1 MTFLGLIT
9 QNVLVHKLRASLTAA
24 AVAIGVM
31 AVLALGVLTASLQ
44 ETATQILQV
53 GNADLTVAQR
63 HVDDIINSSISQ
75 DDITEIGSV
84 AGVDTVVGALIETD
98 RYDDAHP
105 LVIEVGLNPA
115 EQQPF
120 GVNVLA
126 GRSYRSD
133 ADDELMLGYAL
144 ARSIDKKPGDQLA
157 LGGHRYTVT
166 GLYSTNVSFGNSTV
180 MFPLATLQ
188 ALNRVPGQVS
198 LGFVKVKPG
207 ADKAVVAKA
216 IDAHF
221 VNLTT
226 ISSNDDFGRA
236 DRSLV
241 LIKAANTGGTVLA
254 AVIAI
259 TGVLNTTLLSFFERT
274 REFGVLRSVGWSRWR
289 IVALVLGEA
298 VLVGV
303 VGAAMGVLLGWVAVN
318 VLQQLSQLRGYF
330 VPIYDAAIF
339 ARALYFAFGVAV
351 LGALYPAVRAAFISP
366 MAALRSE

>member
-9 QNVLVHKLRASLTAA
+9 QNVLAHKLRAGLTAA

-31 AVLALGVLTASLQ
+31 AVLALGVLTTSLE

-53 GNADLTVAQR
+53 GNADMTVAQR
-63 HVDDIINSSISQ
+63 HVDDIINSSISE
-75 DDITEIGSV
+75 DDV
-84 AGVDTVVGALIETD
+84 AAMGKVEGVQTVVGALIETD
-98 RYDDAHP
+98 KYNAANP
-105 LVIEVGLNPA
+105 LVIEVGLAP
-115 EQQPF
+115 EQQKPF
-120 GVNVLA
+120 GVNVLE
-126 GRSYRSD
+126 GRSYGAD
-133 ADDELMLGYAL
+133 ADNELMLGYAL
-144 ARSIDKKPGDQLA
+144 ARSIDKKPGDKMT
-157 LGGHRYTVT
+157 LGGHEYTVT

-180 MFPLATLQ
+180 MFPLAALQ

-207 ADKAVVAKA
+207 ADKKAVANA
-216 IDAHF
+216 IDHKF
-221 VNLTT
+221 VNLTA
-226 ISSNDDFGRA
+226 ISSAADYGRA

-274 REFGVLRSVGWSRWR
+274 REFGVLRSIGWSRWR
-289 IVALVLGEA
+289 IVLLVLGEA

-303 VGAAMGVLLGWVAVN
+303 AGAAVGVLLGWVAVN
-318 VLQQLSQLRGYF
+318 ALQHLHALRGYF